1 MQDPAERPSKTQRKQ
16 AMHELQSL
24 GERLLDLPAGDLE
37 ALGLPERLRE
47 AVGEA
52 RRTRSHEGR
61 RRILQYIGK
70 LMRDVDPAPIRERF
84 AALDGESASAIA
96 AHQQIER
103 WRTRLLD
110 DDEALTE
117 LARAVPGAD
126 LQPLRTAIRAA
137 RKERAAA
144 QAPRHFRQIYQL
156 LKPLL
161 DAPAETHGEAQEPSP
176 ETS

>member
-1 MQDPAERPSKTQRKQ
+1 MQDPDARPSKTQRKQ

-24 GERLLDLPAGDLE
+24 GERLLDLSAADLE
-37 ALGLPERLRE
+37 TLGLPERLRD

-70 LMRDVDPAPIRERF
+70 LMREVDPAPIRERF
-84 AALDGESASAIA
+84 AVMDGESAVATA

-103 WRTRLLD
+103 WRTRVLD
-110 DDEALTE
+110 DDAALTE
-117 LARAVPGAD
+117 LARALPGAD

-137 RKERAAA
+137 RKERAAGK
-144 QAPRHFRQIYQL
+144 PPKHFRQIYQL

-161 DAPAETHGEAQEPSP
+161 DAPADAPSEAREPSP
-176 ETS
+176 ETP